1 MKKAWDSHPLCIVCR
16 QIHTKNEVC
25 SYCLGHASVRKAVKQ
40 GKKPKKPKAKE
51 PALTRAQEKA
61 YVEAAQRQHHEEG
74 TCEIDDNAKVSWS
87 PEGGGAYVQSWV
99 WVYDED

>member
-1 MKKAWDSHPLCIVCR
+1 MKKAWDSHPLCKRCKKTR
-16 QIHTKNEVC
+16 TKSGLCAKCAAET
-25 SYCLGHASVRKAVKQ
+25 RK
-40 GKKPKKPKAKE
+40 KKKKKPKAKE
-51 PALTRAQEKA
+51 PTLTRAQEKA

-74 TCEIDDNAKVSWS
+74 TCEIDDGAKVSWS